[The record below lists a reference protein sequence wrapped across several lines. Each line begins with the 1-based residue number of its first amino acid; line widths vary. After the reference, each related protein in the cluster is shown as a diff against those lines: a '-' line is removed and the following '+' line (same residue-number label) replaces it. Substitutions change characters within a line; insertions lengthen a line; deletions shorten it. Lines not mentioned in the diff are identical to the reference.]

1 MQRKV
6 MPSWIINLFFYTG
19 VVSALLFR
27 STIIVNRFNTHLGR
41 IIWYIAVCGYI
52 FFFGYRF
59 YISLKRRRV
68 IKEEE
73 LIQKIEGSNLE
84 KEDRENVKYLL
95 NSLQKSKEMI
105 NYVLIFLLSGVAIM
119 VDLTLTL
126 LK

>member
-6 MPSWIINLFFYTG
+6 MPPWIINLFFYTG

-27 STIIVNRFNTHLGR
+27 STIIVNRYNTQLGR
-41 IIWYIAVCGYI
+41 IIWYTAVCGYI

-59 YISLKRRRV
+59 YISLKRRKV
-68 IKEEE
+68 IHDEG
-73 LIQKIEGSNLE
+73 LIGKVEKSNLAE
-84 KEDRENVKYLL
+84 EDRENVKYLL

-105 NYVLIFLLSGVAIM
+105 NYILIFLLSGVAIL
-119 VDLTLTL
+119 VDLVLSN